1 MEMNLVKTGVDVY
14 RKFRL
19 NNDQHMAIT
28 RRRRCPRGVK
38 SSRVKSGWICA
49 SERDESLL
57 CVTLFQ
63 RAHNLYMLFVI
74 RGASC

>member
-28 RRRRCPRGVK
+28 RRRCPRGVK
-38 SSRVKSGWICA
+38 SSR
-49 SERDESLL
+49 ERMDMRE
-57 CVTLFQ
+57 
-63 RAHNLYMLFVI
+63 RK
-74 RGASC
+74 R